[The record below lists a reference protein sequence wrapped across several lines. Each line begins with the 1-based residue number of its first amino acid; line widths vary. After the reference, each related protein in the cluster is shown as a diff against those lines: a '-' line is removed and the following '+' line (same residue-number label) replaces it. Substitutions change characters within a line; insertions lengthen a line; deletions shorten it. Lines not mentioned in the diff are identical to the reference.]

1 MRYIFASLKNDIISK
16 IIIIPIGKAA
26 MMDTVCRFDMEL
38 SEKIRPI
45 GSKIKSIDQYSF
57 ICFEG
62 SLSSRSLYEYDAAT
76 SVMESKVVA

>member
-1 MRYIFASLKNDIISK
+1 
-16 IIIIPIGKAA
+16 
-26 MMDTVCRFDMEL
+26 MEL